1 MTSSNAD
8 NPVQTLNNVASE
20 KAVLSGL
27 INHGVNAFVD
37 VQSIIKEESF
47 TVDNNKVIFKC
58 VFKALETSQSID
70 LTSILSAAKQLDL
83 DEYLNKP
90 DILKHLQHLMR
101 YEVKLENVRNHALKI
116 RKLQFG
122 RELQN
127 SLRHIYLGLNEIDGD
142 QSVTQILSIAESRIE
157 EIAAEYIRED
167 KTNPELIGNDVIDY
181 IENLKQQE
189 VKPLGISTGYPAF
202 DEAIGGGLR
211 RQCVDLI
218 GARSKAGKSVL
229 ADNVAEFITEQNIP
243 VLMLDTEMSK
253 TDHQN
258 RILALMSKVAIN
270 DISSSAFSESED
282 AVERVDKAGQTLSER
297 PYHYI
302 NVSGRPFEEILSVA
316 RRWLLKEVGYD
327 QNGRMRDCLI
337 IYDYLKLM
345 SSDSLNGNMAEFQA
359 LGFQITK
366 LHNFCVEYD
375 CPCLS
380 FVQLN
385 RDGITKETEDAV
397 SGSDRLIW
405 LATSFSIFKTKTD
418 EEYAQDRALYGAR
431 AGNRKL
437 IPVVSRHGPGMES
450 GYICMQMTGDIA
462 EIKELGTL
470 KEVQQAKERE
480 NDGVPDRS
488 PEELDEEAGD
498 GEGSGDHG
506 IT

>member
-1 MTSSNAD
+1 VTSSNAD
-8 NPVQTLNNVASE
+8 SPAQTLNNVASE

-27 INHGVNAFVD
+27 INHGLNAFVD
-37 VQSIIKEESF
+37 IQSIVKEDSF
-47 TVDNNKVIFKC
+47 TIDHNKVIFKC
-58 VFKALETSQSID
+58 VSKAFETSQSID
-70 LTSILSAAKQLDL
+70 LSSVLSSAKQLDL

-90 DILKHLQHLMR
+90 DVLKHLQHLMR

-116 RKLQFG
+116 RKLQFA
-122 RELQN
+122 REIQN
-127 SLRHIYLGLNEIDGD
+127 SLRHIYLGLNAVDGD
-142 QSVTQILSIAESRIE
+142 QSVTEILSIAESRIE
-157 EIAAEYIRED
+157 EISAEYIRED
-167 KTNPELIGNDVIDY
+167 KTNPELIGDNVIDY
-181 IENLKQQE
+181 VESLKTQE
-189 VKPLGISTGYPAF
+189 IRPPGLSTGYPAF
-202 DEAIGGGLR
+202 DTAVGGGLR
-211 RQCVDLI
+211 RQCVDLV

-229 ADNVAEFITEQNIP
+229 ADNIAEFITDQNIP

-258 RILALMSKVAIN
+258 RLLALMSKVAIN
-270 DISSSAFSESED
+270 DISNSSF
-282 AVERVDKAGQTLSER
+282 TLSEDSVGKVEKAAEALSKR

-302 NVSGRPFEEILSVA
+302 NVSGRPFDEILSVA

-327 QNGRMRDCLI
+327 ENGRMKDCLI

-405 LATSFSIFKTKTD
+405 LATSFSIFKAKTD
-418 EEYAQDRALYGAR
+418 EEFAQDKALYGDR

-437 IPVVSRHGPGMES
+437 IPVVSRHGPGMDG
-450 GYICMQMTGDIA
+450 GYICMQMTGEIA

-470 KEVQQAKERE
+470 KEVKKEKEKE
-480 NDGVPDRS
+480 NNGVPDR
-488 PEELDEEAGD
+488 PTEELDEETSD
-498 GEGSGDHG
+498 G
-506 IT
+506 